1 MKLTAKDVIDIVYQV
16 EGIKNYNERLSEI
29 TKILTNFYNSKY
41 SADDDHWDKVAE
53 YENNRDKFCCK

>member
-29 TKILTNFYNSKY
+29 TRILTNFYNSKY
-41 SADDDHWDKVAE
+41 SASDDHWDKVAG
-53 YENNRDKFCCK
+53 YENNRDKFCCR